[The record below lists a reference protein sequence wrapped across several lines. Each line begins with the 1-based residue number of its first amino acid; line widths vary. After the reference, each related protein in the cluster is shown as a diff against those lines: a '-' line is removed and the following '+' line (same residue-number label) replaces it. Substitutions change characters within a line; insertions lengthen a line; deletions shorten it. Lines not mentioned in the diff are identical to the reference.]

1 MSDST
6 PRASE
11 NQPGTPHDTH
21 TADQAQ
27 GAAPDAKPAR
37 RRRRTPAASANGEPP
52 AALPPTDNG
61 EAETGGQTQPASAST
76 ETPRPPLIP
85 GINLDDVALGED
97 YEQPLAEDEALA
109 VTVDTA
115 SRQGFFRAHPTLH
128 RPVWVMEIKKGA
140 DKGYYLV
147 AKKALALLRLPEN
160 DDVQLFRCRLTVCFG
175 RDVGLFLWPVR
186 LPQEGKENQSDEWG
200 RSALRICK
208 IAEDTWVKMWGKR
221 GGKQYSHRP
230 APDIRTTPPWPEGV
244 TLDELATLGFEGRYV
259 TDPDDPVIRRQLGK
273 E

>member
-1 MSDST
+1 MSGLEYERLSQQMN
-6 PRASE
+6 RL
-11 NQPGTPHDTH
+11 
-21 TADQAQ
+21 
-27 GAAPDAKPAR
+27 AR
-37 RRRRTPAASANGEPP
+37 SQRRWKYLAILALIGFLLSATRTE
-52 AALPPTDNG
+52 
-61 EAETGGQTQPASAST
+61 
-76 ETPRPPLIP
+76 
-85 GINLDDVALGED
+85 V
-97 YEQPLAEDEALA
+97 
-109 VTVDTA
+109 
-115 SRQGFFRAHPTLH
+115 
-128 RPVWVMEIKKGA
+128 
-140 DKGYYLV
+140 V

-244 TLDELATLGFEGRYV
+244 TLDELATLGFEGRYIE
-259 TDPDDPVIRRQLGK
+259 DPDDPVIRRLLGK